1 MAGMRDGGG
10 YMRRSGPGSLVVLF
24 GVVLCG
30 APLAAQE
37 VKAGGQV
44 TFGDDADFGIGP
56 RVQMSLPW
64 IAPGIRVAGSFD
76 YFFPDS
82 GLGDPGGDYDYHEL
96 NFNVLGDLSFR
107 DVTNLVP
114 YVGGGLNVVWQSV
127 PSDGAADPDER
138 LFGMNLVAGFRFPLE
153 GFTPFVEARY
163 ELEGGQQLLIAG
175 GILLP

>member
-1 MAGMRDGGG
+1 MAGTRDGGG
-10 YMRRSGPGSLVVLF
+10 YMRRSGPGSLVVLCGGVLL
-24 GVVLCG
+24 GVVPCG

-82 GLGDPGGDYDYHEL
+82 GLGDPGGDYPADG
-96 NFNVLGDLSFR
+96 GDLGRTADQIAACDAGLLRILFVR
-107 DVTNLVP
+107 HGFLLFAWHQGLVAVP
-114 YVGGGLNVVWQSV
+114 GGLAVVVGGTVMF
-127 PSDGAADPDER
+127 AD
-138 LFGMNLVAGFRFPLE
+138 
-153 GFTPFVEARY
+153 ARARRRSRRRRRWII
-163 ELEGGQQLLIAG
+163 GGQRCSS
-175 GILLP
+175 